1 MRLRFSPVGSL
12 LLALGIIL
20 TYPQIPFSSI
30 LGVVLI
36 IGGLLA
42 PVIEKAPEDYRAPPL
57 AWRVKKRDPLR
68 DIAYAT
74 EQGQRAFSDDP
85 EKRRWGRWQL
95 IAMTDERRSPF
106 VRRFCI
112 VLFATYLE
120 EYDEEVISRLEELAW
135 NDPDH
140 IVRSEAQ
147 KAKEKLG
154 RLKIDHEITGN
165 QCDQRPKLTGWGIAS
180 EIPE

>member
-1 MRLRFSPVGSL
+1 MLV
-12 LLALGIIL
+12 LGIIL
-20 TYPQIPFSSI
+20 TYPQIPFLSI
-30 LGVVLI
+30 LGVILI

-42 PVIEKAPEDYRAPPL
+42 PVIEKTPEEYRAPPL

-74 EQGQRAFSDDP
+74 EEAKRAFSDDP
-85 EKRRWGRWQL
+85 EKKKWGRRQL
-95 IAMTDERRSPF
+95 IAMTNEGRNPLVRS
-106 VRRFCI
+106 FCV

-147 KAKEKLG
+147 RAAEKLS
-154 RLKIDHEITGN
+154 RLKIDHELEVINAIKGLN
-165 QCDQRPKLTGWGIAS
+165 LQIG
-180 EIPE
+180 